1 MNEQELRQWMA
12 ASESESVEFKPGIPS
27 RNDIAEYAVGIGN
40 AGGGWLIL
48 GVSDRMPR
56 QVLPLVLPQ
65 DEDLARIRESVAD
78 ATQIRIEIETV
89 ATIDGAVLAIRIPAR
104 PRGVPF
110 HTQTGKYLIRLGEG
124 LRGMT
129 LSEIDAIRREAGIEL
144 TASPIAGSPADM
156 LSASGMEELRRLMTE
171 AGAAADL
178 IRLSDTDLL
187 RSLGVLAGDG
197 SLLLAGLLL
206 AGKPEAIREHLPHAR
221 WQFRR
226 MKSDTDYDQ
235 AEDGTDCLPI
245 ALKRLRELV
254 GANNP
259 IVTIPGVLVHP
270 EFPRYPA
277 LALRELIVNAL
288 AHRDYEVPGAVTLK
302 LYPDRLELSNPGG
315 FVGGVTAQNI
325 LHHPSSPRYPAMF
338 QALARMRLANASN
351 LGVPRVFRDLLTEG
365 KEPPAYWSSS
375 QAIRVSIKGQK
386 ARAEFLELMH
396 RFSELD
402 VDDLM
407 VIHYLT
413 RHREVPTHTVAE
425 ICQRSMEE
433 GREILGRL
441 VAHWRLAEA
450 CGGTGRGRYYRLSR
464 GAYDLLINTLEYRID
479 RRLSIENAKA
489 RVLAALV
496 DGPLANA
503 EIREIT
509 QMGRLQV
516 ARLMSTLQSARL
528 VRLDRRGRAS
538 RWSLDVEGR

>member
-1 MNEQELRQWMA
+1 VNEQELRQLMA
-12 ASESESVEFKPGIPS
+12 ASESESVEFKPGISS
-27 RNDIAEYAVGIGN
+27 RSDIAEYAVGIGN

-56 QVLPLVLPQ
+56 RVLPLPLLQ

-89 ATIDGAVLAIRIPAR
+89 TTTDGAVLAIRIPPR

-129 LSEIDAIRREAGIEL
+129 LSEIDTIRREAGIEL
-144 TASPIAGSPADM
+144 TASSLIGNPAGM
-156 LSASGMEELRRLMTE
+156 LSASGLEELRRLMTE

-187 RSLGVLAGDG
+187 RSLGVLAGDE

-235 AEDGTDCLPI
+235 AEDGSDCLPI

-259 IVTIPGVLVHP
+259 IVTIPGWLVHP

-288 AHRDYEVPGAVTLK
+288 AHRDYEIPGAVTIK

-338 QALARMRLANASN
+338 QALARMRLANAAN
-351 LGVPRVFRDLLTEG
+351 LGVPRVFRDLLSEG
-365 KEPPAYWSSS
+365 KEPPNYWNSS
-375 QAIRVSIKGQK
+375 QAIRVTITGQEAK
-386 ARAEFLELMH
+386 REFLELVQNYPG
-396 RFSELD
+396 LD
-402 VDDLM
+402 VDDLL
-407 VIHYLT
+407 VIHFLT
-413 RHREVPTHTVAE
+413 RHREITARTVAE
-425 ICQRSMEE
+425 RCQRSMEDA
-433 GREILGRL
+433 REVLSRL
-441 VAHWRLAEA
+441 VTQRNILET
-450 CGGTGRGRYYRLSR
+450 GGGVGRGRYYRLSR
-464 GAYDLLINTLEYRID
+464 PAYQMLVGSLRYHVDS
-479 RRLSIENAKA
+479 RLADQNAKA
-489 RVLAALV
+489 RILAALAE
-496 DGPLANA
+496 GPLANA
-503 EIREIT
+503 ELREIT
-509 QMGRLQV
+509 QLSRNQCFKLMAELRAAGEIEMRGSKRW
-516 ARLMSTLQSARL
+516 ARWHLCAR
-528 VRLDRRGRAS
+528 A
-538 RWSLDVEGR
+538 

>member
-1 MNEQELRQWMA
+1 MNEQELRQLMA

-27 RNDIAEYAVGIGN
+27 RSDIAEYAVGIGN

-56 QVLPLVLPQ
+56 QVLPIAFPQ

-89 ATIDGAVLAIRIPAR
+89 ASTDGAILAIRIPPR

-144 TASPIAGSPADM
+144 TSYAIMGSPADM

-178 IRLSDTDLL
+178 IRLTDTDLL

-302 LYPDRLELSNPGG
+302 LYPNRLELSNPGG

-325 LHHPSSPRYPAMF
+325 LHHPSSPRYPVMF
-338 QALARMRLANASN
+338 QALARMRLANAAN
-351 LGVPRVFRDLLTEG
+351 LGVPRVFRDLLAEG

-375 QAIRVSIKGQK
+375 QAIRVSVKGQE
-386 ARAEFLELMH
+386 ARSEFLELMN

-413 RHREVPTHTVAE
+413 RHREVPTHAVAE

-433 GREILGRL
+433 AREILGRL
-441 VAHWRLAEA
+441 VTNWRLVEA

-479 RRLSIENAKA
+479 RRISLENAKA
-489 RVLAALV
+489 RVLAALS
-496 DGPLANA
+496 DGPLTNA

-516 ARLMSTLQSARL
+516 ARLMSTLHAEHL
-528 VRLDRRGRAS
+528 VRLARRGRAS
-538 RWSLDVEGR
+538 RWSLDVEAG

>member
-1 MNEQELRQWMA
+1 MNEQELRQLMA
-12 ASESESVEFKPGIPS
+12 ASESESVEFKPGISS
-27 RNDIAEYAVGIGN
+27 RSDIAEYAVGIGN

-56 QVLPLVLPQ
+56 RVLPLPLLQ

-89 ATIDGAVLAIRIPAR
+89 TTTDGAVLAIRIPPR

-129 LSEIDAIRREAGIEL
+129 LSEIDTIRREAGIEL
-144 TASPIAGSPADM
+144 TASSLIGNPAGM
-156 LSASGMEELRRLMTE
+156 LSASGLEELRRLMTE

-187 RSLGVLAGDG
+187 RSLGVLAGDE

-235 AEDGTDCLPI
+235 AEDGSDCLPI

-259 IVTIPGVLVHP
+259 IVTIPGWLVHP

-288 AHRDYEVPGAVTLK
+288 AHRDYEIPGAVTIK

-338 QALARMRLANASN
+338 QALARMRLANAAN
-351 LGVPRVFRDLLTEG
+351 LGVPRVFRDLLSEG
-365 KEPPAYWSSS
+365 KEPPNYWNSS
-375 QAIRVSIKGQK
+375 QAIRVTITGQEAK
-386 ARAEFLELMH
+386 REFLELVQNYPG
-396 RFSELD
+396 LD
-402 VDDLM
+402 VDDLL
-407 VIHYLT
+407 VIHFLT
-413 RHREVPTHTVAE
+413 RHREITARTVAE
-425 ICQRSMEE
+425 RCQRSMEDA
-433 GREILGRL
+433 REVLSRL
-441 VAHWRLAEA
+441 VTQRNILET
-450 CGGTGRGRYYRLSR
+450 GGGVGRGRYYRLSR
-464 GAYDLLINTLEYRID
+464 PAYQMLVGSLRYHVDS
-479 RRLSIENAKA
+479 RLADQNAKA
-489 RVLAALV
+489 RILAALAE
-496 DGPLANA
+496 GPLANA
-503 EIREIT
+503 ELREIT
-509 QMGRLQV
+509 QLSRNQCFKLMAELRAAGEIEMRGSKRW
-516 ARLMSTLQSARL
+516 ARWHLCAR
-528 VRLDRRGRAS
+528 A
-538 RWSLDVEGR
+538 

>member
-1 MNEQELRQWMA
+1 MNEQELRQLMA

-27 RNDIAEYAVGIGN
+27 RSDIAEYAVGIGN

-48 GVSDRMPR
+48 GVSDRRPR
-56 QVLPLVLPQ
+56 QVLPLPAPQ

-78 ATQIRIEIETV
+78 ATQIHIEIETL
-89 ATIDGAVLAIRIPAR
+89 TTTDGAVLAIRIPPR

-110 HTQTGKYLIRLGEG
+110 HAQTGKYLIRLGEG

-144 TASPIAGSPADM
+144 TSYAIMGSPADM

-178 IRLSDTDLL
+178 IRLSDLDLL
-187 RSLGVLAGDG
+187 RSLGILAGDG

-206 AGKPEAIREHLPHAR
+206 AGKPEAVREHLPHAR

-302 LYPDRLELSNPGG
+302 LYPNRLELSNPGG

-325 LHHPSSPRYPAMF
+325 LHHPSSPRYPVMF
-338 QALARMRLANASN
+338 QALARMRLANAAN
-351 LGVPRVFRDLLTEG
+351 LGVPRVFRDLLSEG
-365 KEPPAYWSSS
+365 KEPPSYWNSR
-375 QAIRVSIKGQK
+375 QAIRVTIKGQETK
-386 ARAEFLELMH
+386 REFLELIQH
-396 RFSELD
+396 YPGLD
-402 VDDLM
+402 VDDLL
-407 VIHYLT
+407 VTHFLT
-413 RHREVPTHTVAE
+413 RHREITARIVAE
-425 ICQRSMEE
+425 RCQRSMEDA
-433 GREILGRL
+433 REILSRL
-441 VAHWRLAEA
+441 VAEWKILEA
-450 CGGTGRGRYYRLSR
+450 GGGAGRGRYYRLSR
-464 GAYDLLINTLEYRID
+464 PAYELLDSSLGYHVD
-479 RRLSIENAKA
+479 SRLADQNAKA
-489 RVLAALV
+489 RILAALAEK
-496 DGPLANA
+496 PLTNSDV
-503 EIREIT
+503 REIT
-509 QMGRLQV
+509 QLSRHKSF
-516 ARLMSTLQSARL
+516 RLMDELRTVGEVEMRGSKRGAHWHLCAR
-528 VRLDRRGRAS
+528 A
-538 RWSLDVEGR
+538 

>member
-1 MNEQELRQWMA
+1 VNEQELRQLMA

-27 RNDIAEYAVGIGN
+27 RSDIAEYAVGIGN

-56 QVLPLVLPQ
+56 QVLPLPLLQ

-89 ATIDGAVLAIRIPAR
+89 TTTDGAVLAIRIPPR

-129 LSEIDAIRREAGIEL
+129 LSEIDTIRREAGIEL
-144 TASPIAGSPADM
+144 TASSIIGNPAGM
-156 LSASGMEELRRLMTE
+156 LSASGLEELRRLMTE

-259 IVTIPGVLVHP
+259 FVTIPGVLVHP

-277 LALRELIVNAL
+277 LALRELIINAL
-288 AHRDYEVPGAVTLK
+288 AHRDYEVPGAVTIK

-338 QALARMRLANASN
+338 QALARMRLANAAN
-351 LGVPRVFRDLLTEG
+351 LGVPRVFRDLLSEG
-365 KEPPAYWSSS
+365 KEPPSYWNSS
-375 QAIRVSIKGQK
+375 QAIRVTITGQEAK
-386 ARAEFLELMH
+386 REFLELVQNYPG
-396 RFSELD
+396 LD
-402 VDDLM
+402 VDDLL
-407 VIHYLT
+407 VIHFLT
-413 RHREVPTHTVAE
+413 RHREITARTVAE
-425 ICQRSMEE
+425 RCQRSMEDA
-433 GREILGRL
+433 REVLSRL
-441 VAHWRLAEA
+441 VTQRNILET
-450 CGGTGRGRYYRLSR
+450 GGGVGRGRYYRLSR
-464 GAYDLLINTLEYRID
+464 PAYQMLVGSLRYHVDS
-479 RRLSIENAKA
+479 RLADQNAKA
-489 RVLAALV
+489 RILAALAE
-496 DGPLANA
+496 GPLANA
-503 EIREIT
+503 ELREIT
-509 QMGRLQV
+509 QLSRNQCFKLMVELRAAGEIEMRGSKRW
-516 ARLMSTLQSARL
+516 ARWHLCAR
-528 VRLDRRGRAS
+528 A
-538 RWSLDVEGR
+538 

>member
-1 MNEQELRQWMA
+1 VNEQELRQLMA
-12 ASESESVEFKPGIPS
+12 ASENESVEFKPGIPS
-27 RNDIAEYAVGIGN
+27 RGDIAEYAVGIGN

-48 GVSDRMPR
+48 GVGDRMPR
-56 QVLPLVLPQ
+56 QVLPLPLLQ

-89 ATIDGAVLAIRIPAR
+89 TTTDGAVLAIRIPPR

-129 LSEIDAIRREAGIEL
+129 LSEIDTIRREAGIEL
-144 TASPIAGSPADM
+144 TSSPIIGDPAGM
-156 LSASGMEELRRLMTE
+156 LSASGLEELRRLMTE

-178 IRLSDTDLL
+178 IQLSDTDLL

-235 AEDGTDCLPI
+235 AEDGTDCLPT

-259 IVTIPGVLVHP
+259 IVTIPGWLVHP

-288 AHRDYEVPGAVTLK
+288 AHRDYEVPGAVTIR

-338 QALARMRLANASN
+338 QALARMRLANAAN
-351 LGVPRVFRDLLTEG
+351 LGVPRVFRDLLSEG
-365 KEPPAYWSSS
+365 KEPPSYWNSS
-375 QAIRVSIKGQK
+375 QAIRVTIRGQETK
-386 ARAEFLELMH
+386 REFLELMQH
-396 RFSELD
+396 YPGLD
-402 VDDLM
+402 VDDLL
-407 VIHYLT
+407 VIHFLT
-413 RHREVPTHTVAE
+413 RHREITARTVAE
-425 ICQRSMEE
+425 RCQRSIEDA
-433 GREILGRL
+433 REILSRL
-441 VAHWRLAEA
+441 VAEWKILEA
-450 CGGTGRGRYYRLSR
+450 GGGAGRGRYYRLSR
-464 GAYDLLINTLEYRID
+464 PAYELLDSSLGYHID
-479 RRLSIENAKA
+479 SRLADQNAKA
-489 RVLAALV
+489 RILAALAEK
-496 DGPLANA
+496 PLTNSDV
-503 EIREIT
+503 REIT
-509 QMGRLQV
+509 QLSRHQSF
-516 ARLMSTLQSARL
+516 RLMVELRTVGEVEMRGS
-528 VRLDRRGRAS
+528 RRGAHWHLCART
-538 RWSLDVEGR
+538 

>member
-1 MNEQELRQWMA
+1 VNEQELRQFMA
-12 ASESESVEFKPGIPS
+12 AAESESVEFKPGISS
-27 RNDIAEYAVGIGN
+27 RSDIAEYAVGIGN

-48 GVSDRMPR
+48 GVNDRMPR
-56 QVLPLVLPQ
+56 QVLPIPLPQ

-89 ATIDGAVLAIRIPAR
+89 TTTDGAVLAIRIPPR

-129 LSEIDAIRREAGIEL
+129 LSEIDTIRREAGIEL
-144 TASPIAGSPADM
+144 TASPIIGDLAGM
-156 LSASGMEELRRLMTE
+156 LSASGLEELRRLMTE

-187 RSLGVLAGDG
+187 HSLGVLAGDG
-197 SLLLAGLLL
+197 SLFLAGLLL

-259 IVTIPGVLVHP
+259 IVTIPGWLVHP

-288 AHRDYEVPGAVTLK
+288 AHRDYEIPGAVTIK

-351 LGVPRVFRDLLTEG
+351 LGVPRIFRDLLSEG
-365 KEPPAYWSSS
+365 KEPPTYWNSS
-375 QAIRVSIKGQK
+375 QAIRVTITGQEAK
-386 ARAEFLELMH
+386 REFLELVQKYPG
-396 RFSELD
+396 LD
-402 VDDLM
+402 VDDLL
-407 VIHYLT
+407 VIHFLT
-413 RHREVPTHTVAE
+413 RHREITARTVAE
-425 ICQRSMEE
+425 RCQRSME
-433 GREILGRL
+433 GAREVLSRL
-441 VAHWRLAEA
+441 VTQRNILET
-450 CGGTGRGRYYRLSR
+450 GGGVGRGRYYRLSR
-464 GAYDLLINTLEYRID
+464 PAYQMLVGSLRYHVDS
-479 RRLSIENAKA
+479 RLADQNAKA
-489 RVLAALV
+489 RILAALAE
-496 DGPLANA
+496 GPLANA
-503 EIREIT
+503 ELREIT
-509 QMGRLQV
+509 QLSRNQCFKLMAELRAAGEIEMRGSKRW
-516 ARLMSTLQSARL
+516 ARWHLCAR
-528 VRLDRRGRAS
+528 A
-538 RWSLDVEGR
+538 

>member
-1 MNEQELRQWMA
+1 MNEQELRQLMA
-12 ASESESVEFKPGIPS
+12 ASESESVEFKPGISS
-27 RNDIAEYAVGIGN
+27 RSDIAEYAVGIGN

-56 QVLPLVLPQ
+56 QVLPIPLLQ

-89 ATIDGAVLAIRIPAR
+89 TTTYGAVLAIRIPPR

-129 LSEIDAIRREAGIEL
+129 LSEIDTIRREAGIEL
-144 TASPIAGSPADM
+144 TAYSIMGSPADM
-156 LSASGMEELRRLMTE
+156 VSASGMEELRRLMTE

-178 IRLSDTDLL
+178 IRLSDADLL

-288 AHRDYEVPGAVTLK
+288 AHRDYEVPGAVSIK

-325 LHHPSSPRYPAMF
+325 LHHPSSPRYHALF
-338 QALARMRLANASN
+338 QALARMRLANAAN
-351 LGVPRVFRDLLTEG
+351 LGVPRVFRDLLSEG
-365 KEPPAYWSSS
+365 KEPPSYWNSS
-375 QAIRVSIKGQK
+375 QAIRVTIRGQETK
-386 ARAEFLELMH
+386 REFLELMQH
-396 RFSELD
+396 YPGLD
-402 VDDLM
+402 VDDLL
-407 VIHYLT
+407 VTHFLT
-413 RHREVPTHTVAE
+413 RHREITARIVAE
-425 ICQRSMEE
+425 MCQRSMEDA
-433 GREILGRL
+433 REILSRL
-441 VAHWRLAEA
+441 VAEWKILEA
-450 CGGTGRGRYYRLSR
+450 GGGAGRGRYYRLSR
-464 GAYDLLINTLEYRID
+464 PAYELLDSSLRYHVD
-479 RRLSIENAKA
+479 SRLADQNAKA
-489 RVLAALV
+489 RILAALAEK
-496 DGPLANA
+496 PLTNSDV
-503 EIREIT
+503 REIT
-509 QMGRLQV
+509 QLSRHKSY
-516 ARLMSTLQSARL
+516 RLMNELRTVGEVEMRGSKRGVHWHLCAR
-528 VRLDRRGRAS
+528 A
-538 RWSLDVEGR
+538 

>member
-1 MNEQELRQWMA
+1 VNEQELRQLMA
-12 ASESESVEFKPGIPS
+12 SSESESIEFKPGISS
-27 RNDIAEYAVGIGN
+27 RSDIAEYAVGIGN

-56 QVLPLVLPQ
+56 QVLPLPLLQ

-89 ATIDGAVLAIRIPAR
+89 TTTDGAVLAIRIPQR

-129 LSEIDAIRREAGIEL
+129 LSEIDIIRREAGIEL
-144 TASPIAGSPADM
+144 TASPIIGDPAGM
-156 LSASGMEELRRLMTE
+156 LSASGLEELRRLMTE

-206 AGKPEAIREHLPHAR
+206 AGKPEAILEHLPHAR

-259 IVTIPGVLVHP
+259 IVTIPGWLVHP

-288 AHRDYEVPGAVTLK
+288 AHRDYEVPGAVTIK

-351 LGVPRVFRDLLTEG
+351 LGVPRVFRDLLSEG
-365 KEPPAYWSSS
+365 KEPPTYWSSS
-375 QAIRVSIKGQK
+375 QAIRVTITGQEAK
-386 ARAEFLELMH
+386 REFLELVQNYPG
-396 RFSELD
+396 LD
-402 VDDLM
+402 VDDLL
-407 VIHYLT
+407 VIHFLT
-413 RHREVPTHTVAE
+413 RHREITARTVAE
-425 ICQRSMEE
+425 RCQRSMEDA
-433 GREILGRL
+433 REVLSRL
-441 VAHWRLAEA
+441 VTQRNILET
-450 CGGTGRGRYYRLSR
+450 GGGVGRGRYYRLSR
-464 GAYDLLINTLEYRID
+464 HAYQMLVGSLRYHVDS
-479 RRLSIENAKA
+479 RLADQNAKA
-489 RVLAALV
+489 RILAALAE
-496 DGPLANA
+496 GPLANA
-503 EIREIT
+503 ELREIT
-509 QMGRLQV
+509 QLSRNQCFKLMAELRAAGEIEMRGSKRW
-516 ARLMSTLQSARL
+516 ARWHLCAR
-528 VRLDRRGRAS
+528 A
-538 RWSLDVEGR
+538 